1 MRQQKKR
8 GSVCVYQD
16 KRSGKWRV
24 QVTRADRTR
33 ATHTLATKELAN
45 IIAGHAREQLE
56 NECQTVQEA
65 IDLYIAELEQRGTK
79 PSHHVSVKARLR
91 LIFPEASEQLLT
103 ELHPITCQRLYDVAR
118 SKGKSVDYHRNALL
132 TARSMCTW
140 LVKTSVLPSNPFRHV
155 EGVGKRKRGKKQLTI
170 DEARKF
176 MDTCLAEDSV
186 HASAA
191 LCCLLLAMRSGE
203 IVKLEPRSIDDGGR
217 VLRVEDAKTEA
228 GNRLIEIPD
237 VLRDRMLELA
247 ATEMTR
253 HRINHH
259 VRRLC
264 KKAGVEIV
272 GPHAL
277 RGTHA
282 SLATRA
288 GASSQLV
295 ADSLGHASTSVTEG
309 HYTKRS
315 ASQAAAGG
323 MALRV
328 LSGGRS

>member
-1 MRQQKKR
+1 MRQQKR
-8 GSVCVYQD
+8 GSVCVYQE

-24 QVTRADRTR
+24 QVTRADRSR
-33 ATHTLATKELAN
+33 ATHTLATKELAD
-45 IIAGHAREQLE
+45 IIAAHAREQLE
-56 NECQTVQEA
+56 NQCQTVQEA
-65 IDLYIAELEQRGTK
+65 IDLYIAELKERGTK

-91 LIFPEASEQLLT
+91 LIFPDASEQLLA

-132 TARSMCTW
+132 TAKSMCRW
-140 LVKTSVLPSNPFRHV
+140 LVKTNVIAANPFSDV

-170 DEARKF
+170 DEARRF
-176 MDTCLAEDSV
+176 VDTCLEEDSV
-186 HASAA
+186 HATAA
-191 LCCLLLAMRSGE
+191 LCCLLLALRSGE
-203 IVKLEPRSIDDGGR
+203 IVKLTPRSVDDGGR
-217 VLRVEDAKTEA
+217 ILRVEDAKTEA
-228 GNRLIEIPD
+228 GNRLVEVPD
-237 VLRDRMLELA
+237 VLRERLPALA
-247 ATEMTR
+247 AAETNR

-264 KKAGVEIV
+264 KVAGVEVV

-309 HYTKRS
+309 HYTQRS
-315 ASQAAAGG
+315 ATATAAGG
-323 MALRV
+323 LALQV
-328 LSGGRS
+328 LRGGKS